1 MVPYSHVFLIGLN
14 QIVRI
19 FANGIANITNF
30 MRRIRIF
37 VMSLLAAILFT
48 VSARAQQSVVDA
60 INSYGTFDS
69 WSMRQVKESGII
81 GGATKTLY
89 EFYGDQESVFTGK
102 TPFEAPEG
110 YLWRTNNVLAIVAGV
125 VKTNNTVFPEKRG
138 NGYCAR
144 IETHI
149 EEVKALGIINMDV
162 TCQGAVLVGALPEPI
177 TTTKDP
183 MAKVLYGVPFTG
195 MPKSV
200 VMDIKADV
208 GHEVIRGTGF
218 SKLKPMGYPDSAEI
232 TIMLQKRWEDEN
244 GVVHALRVGTAIWRI
259 SEDIPQWR
267 NGHELKINYGDI
279 TGEPYYKDYMG
290 LKNDPESAYH
300 ALNSHGRNVII
311 QEDGWAEPGTE
322 PTHMI
327 INIISSCGNAFYGG
341 VGNTLWVD
349 NVKVV
354 M

>member
-1 MVPYSHVFLIGLN
+1 
-14 QIVRI
+14 
-19 FANGIANITNF
+19 
-30 MRRIRIF
+30 
-37 VMSLLAAILFT
+37 MSLLAAILFT

-81 GGATKTLY
+81 GGVTKTLY

>member
-1 MVPYSHVFLIGLN
+1 
-14 QIVRI
+14 
-19 FANGIANITNF
+19 
-30 MRRIRIF
+30 MRRISHLIA
-37 VMSLLAAILFT
+37 LLMAYILFT
-48 VSARAQQSVVDA
+48 VNAYAQQSVVDA
-60 INSYGTFDS
+60 INEYGTFDS

-89 EFYGDQESVFTGK
+89 EFYGNQETVFTGK
-102 TPFEAPEG
+102 TPFTAPEG

-125 VKTNNTVFPEKRG
+125 VKTNNTIFPEERG

-149 EEVKALGIINMDV
+149 EEVKALGVINMDV
-162 TCQGAVLVGALPEPI
+162 TCQGALLLGVLPEPI

-183 MAKVLYGVPFTG
+183 MAKVFYGIPFTG
-195 MPKSV
+195 MPKAV

-208 GHEVIRGTGF
+208 GHEVIRATGF

-232 TIMLQKRWEDEN
+232 TVMLQKRWEDED

-259 SEDIPQWR
+259 SEDIPEWM
-267 NGHELKINYGDI
+267 NGYELKIHYGDI
-279 TGEPYYKDYMG
+279 TGEPFYEEYMG
-290 LKNDPESAYH
+290 LKNGPESAFH
-300 ALNSHGRNVII
+300 APNSNGRNVII
-311 QEDGWAEPGTE
+311 QEDGWAEPGTQ
-322 PTHMI
+322 PTHLV
-327 INIISSCGNAFYGG
+327 INIISSCGKAFYGG

-349 NVKVV
+349 NVRIV

>member
-1 MVPYSHVFLIGLN
+1 
-14 QIVRI
+14 
-19 FANGIANITNF
+19 
-30 MRRIRIF
+30 MRRISHLIA
-37 VMSLLAAILFT
+37 LLMAYILFT
-48 VSARAQQSVVDA
+48 VNAYAQQSVVDA
-60 INSYGTFDS
+60 INEYGTFDS

-89 EFYGDQESVFTGK
+89 EFYGNQETVFTGK
-102 TPFEAPEG
+102 TPFTAPEG

-125 VKTNNTVFPEKRG
+125 VKTNNTIFPEERG

-149 EEVKALGIINMDV
+149 EEVKALGVINMDV
-162 TCQGAVLVGALPEPI
+162 TCQGALLLGVLPEPI

-183 MAKVLYGVPFTG
+183 MAKVFYGIPFNG
-195 MPKSV
+195 MPKAV

-208 GHEVIRGTGF
+208 GHEVIRATGF

-232 TIMLQKRWEDEN
+232 TVMLQKRWEGED

-259 SEDIPQWR
+259 SEDIPEWM
-267 NGHELKINYGDI
+267 NGYELKIHYGDI
-279 TGEPYYKDYMG
+279 TGEPFYEEYMG
-290 LKNDPESAYH
+290 LKNDPESAFH
-300 ALNSHGRNVII
+300 APNSNGRNVII
-311 QEDGWAEPGTE
+311 QEDGWAEPGTQ
-322 PTHMI
+322 PTHLV
-327 INIISSCGNAFYGG
+327 INIISSCGKAFYGG

-349 NVKVV
+349 NVRIV